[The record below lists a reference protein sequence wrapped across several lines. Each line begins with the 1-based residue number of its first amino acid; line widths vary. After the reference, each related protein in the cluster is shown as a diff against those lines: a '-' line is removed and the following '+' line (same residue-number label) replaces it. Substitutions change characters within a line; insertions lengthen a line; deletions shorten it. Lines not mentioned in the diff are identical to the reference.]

1 VKNARTILALLVTSG
16 IFGSHAVLAQQ
27 ATPSRAECFSLHEK
41 SQVMRNDGKLLSTR
55 QVLRSCSSASCPSLV
70 VGDCVRWLEEV
81 ERQIPTVVFE
91 ATYNDKDIVNVK
103 VTEGDKVLA
112 ESMTGTPVEFDPGA
126 HKIKAETPD
135 HPPALESTYVVRE
148 GEKARVIR
156 FNFGSTAQP
165 HGGGPV
171 GPRPVPGT
179 TFVFGGAAIVA
190 AAAGGTL
197 GFLALK
203 KKSDLDALKCKPLCT
218 NPSSPAGASAVTSV
232 KNMAL
237 YADIGFG
244 VGVVAAGLATVFYL
258 TRPVVP
264 LKADKPP
271 PTPGPGVKPEAYLS
285 PNMMGLGLGGSF

>member
-1 VKNARTILALLVTSG
+1 MTNARTILALLVTSG

-27 ATPSRAECFSLHEK
+27 STPSRAECFSLHEK
-41 SQVMRNDGKLLSTR
+41 SQVMRNDGKLLGTR
-55 QVLRSCSSASCPSLV
+55 QVLRQCSSSSCPSLV

-126 HKIKAETPD
+126 HKLKAETLD
-135 HPPALESTYVVRE
+135 HPPPLESTFVVRE

-165 HGGGPV
+165 HGGGPI
-171 GPRPVPGT
+171 GPRPVPAT
-179 TFVFGGAAIVA
+179 TYVFGGAAIVG
-190 AAAGGTL
+190 AAAGATL
-197 GFLALK
+197 GILALK
-203 KKSDLDALKCKPLCT
+203 KKSDLDAQHCKPICSD
-218 NPSSPAGASAVTSV
+218 SSISSV
-232 KNMAL
+232 KSMAL

-244 VGVVAAGLATVFYL
+244 AAVLTAGLATVFYL
-258 TRPVVP
+258 SRPVVP
-264 LKADKPP
+264 LKDEKV
-271 PTPGPGVKPEAYLS
+271 PTPGVKPEAYIS
-285 PNMMGLGLGGSF
+285 PTLLGLGLGGSF